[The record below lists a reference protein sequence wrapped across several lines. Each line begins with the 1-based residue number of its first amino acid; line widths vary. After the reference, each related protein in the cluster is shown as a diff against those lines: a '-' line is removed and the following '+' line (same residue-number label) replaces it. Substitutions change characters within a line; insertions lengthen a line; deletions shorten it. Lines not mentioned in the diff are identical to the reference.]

1 MPKVGGLG
9 PELPVAGPRRRR
21 VRVGGQGLLK
31 REALGPTKWSQGLRM
46 AAQIRDRME
55 PGYVFN
61 KFVGARRA
69 AEACGVKD
77 SQKAAF
83 ERNFVAV
90 KACALDA
97 LLAAEPDTDA
107 AALLATREQAR
118 EAEVDALIAAESCG
132 GKEVWRLLKL
142 HEIRSNLDLR

>member
-1 MPKVGGLG
+1 MGLTG
-9 PELPVAGPRRRR
+9 YITILVVVVYLGFELF
-21 VRVGGQGLLK
+21 GLHK
-31 REALGPTKWSQGLRM
+31 A
-46 AAQIRDRME
+46 RDRME

-61 KFVGARRA
+61 EFVGARRA

-90 KACALDA
+90 KARALDA

-118 EAEVDALIAAESCG
+118 EAEVDALIAAQSCG

>member
-1 MPKVGGLG
+1 MGLTG
-9 PELPVAGPRRRR
+9 YITILVVVVYLGFELF
-21 VRVGGQGLLK
+21 GLHK
-31 REALGPTKWSQGLRM
+31 A
-46 AAQIRDRME
+46 RDRME

-61 KFVGARRA
+61 EFVGARRA

-83 ERNFVAV
+83 VRNFVAV
-90 KACALDA
+90 KARALDA

-118 EAEVDALIAAESCG
+118 EAEVDALIAAQSCG